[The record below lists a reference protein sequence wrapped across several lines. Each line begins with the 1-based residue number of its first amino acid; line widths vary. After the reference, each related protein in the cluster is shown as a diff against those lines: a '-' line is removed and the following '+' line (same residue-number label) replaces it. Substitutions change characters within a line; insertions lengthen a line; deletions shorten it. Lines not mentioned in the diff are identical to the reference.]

1 VYGGPPAGGSQTGD
15 IVLSRAVTDDPSVRP
30 LLTAVPA
37 REESVP
43 LKGFAEPTSFERLTP
58 DAKRL
63 S

>member
-1 VYGGPPAGGSQTGD
+1 
-15 IVLSRAVTDDPSVRP
+15 VLSRAVTNDPSVRP